1 MPELWDPFYV
11 VDFAGIVLLI
21 VGVAGFRRDSVPR
34 RMGMLIA
41 GYAWTAANFWRG
53 LFGRVS
59 EVAGGGVLDYG
70 WAELCFT
77 ACILIAALA
86 GLVWAL
92 VTEHHTVRGSSERVF
107 LILSVCR
114 VSEFPSRSR
123 RLAFCHACEYLR
135 ARQRCDMR
143 VAVMQERAES

>member
-1 MPELWDPFYV
+1 MNQGHRERRLRAFTIGVLVIYAPIETWYSMPELWDPFYV
-11 VDFAGIVLLI
+11 VDFAGIVLLF
-21 VGVAGFRRDSVPR
+21 VGVAGFRRDSLPR

-77 ACILIAALA
+77 ACILVAALA

-92 VTEHHTVRGSSERVF
+92 VLNTTPSGPAVDASS
-107 LILSVCR
+107 LS
-114 VSEFPSRSR
+114 
-123 RLAFCHACEYLR
+123 
-135 ARQRCDMR
+135 
-143 VAVMQERAES
+143 

>member
-1 MPELWDPFYV
+1 
-11 VDFAGIVLLI
+11 
-21 VGVAGFRRDSVPR
+21 
-34 RMGMLIA
+34 MLIA

-92 VTEHHTVRGSSERVF
+92 VLNTTPSGQQCDRVF
-107 LILSVCR
+107 LILSVCQ
-114 VSEFPSRSR
+114 SPRSFR
-123 RLAFCHACEYLR
+123 SSFDVVLRSATHASIFALGN
-135 ARQRCDMR
+135 
-143 VAVMQERAES
+143 AVTCALP